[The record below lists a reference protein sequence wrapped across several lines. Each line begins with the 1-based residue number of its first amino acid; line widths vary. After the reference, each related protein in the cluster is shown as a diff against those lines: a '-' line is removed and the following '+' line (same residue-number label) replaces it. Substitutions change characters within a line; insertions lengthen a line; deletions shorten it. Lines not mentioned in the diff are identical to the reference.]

1 MSNFFKNNR
10 NKYKEQIIDNSISI
24 FHSGMLI
31 KKSADED
38 FEFEVNKNFY
48 YLTGINQDNVCLIM
62 VKENG
67 NYSEYLFLEKNDPIK
82 VKWIGAKLEKEEA
95 IMIGCFDN
103 VLYYDEYDLKEFVNL
118 YLNKGVIN
126 VYTNI
131 EKDNHFYNFEE
142 EYGKFVLADS

>member
-67 NYSEYLFLEKNDPIK
+67 NYSEYLFLEKNDLL
-82 VKWIGAKLEKEEA
+82 KLNGLA
-95 IMIGCFDN
+95 LN
-103 VLYYDEYDLKEFVNL
+103 LKKKKL
-118 YLNKGVIN
+118 L
-126 VYTNI
+126 
-131 EKDNHFYNFEE
+131 
-142 EYGKFVLADS
+142 